1 MPYSLKRAR
10 KLLAP
15 GRKGRSSGVAK
26 KPRVV
31 FDCNVLLQAAARQK
45 SVAASC
51 LALAEKGLIQLF
63 VSKEVLL
70 EIEDVLNRPEVRA
83 CFPNLSDEIAGAF
96 LKRLQNF
103 SDFVSNVPRTFRYAR
118 DEDDESYI
126 NLAVEVGA
134 DFIVSRD
141 RDLLDLMTGYTD
153 DCKEFRQR
161 FRTLKVI
168 EPVDLLKEIEG

>member
-1 MPYSLKRAR
+1 MA
-10 KLLAP
+10 
-15 GRKGRSSGVAK
+15 

-31 FDCNVLLQAAARQK
+31 FDCNVLLQAAARQT
-45 SVAASC
+45 SVAAGC
-51 LALAEKGLIQLF
+51 LTLAEKGLVQLF

-70 EIEDVLNRPEVRA
+70 EIEEVLNRPEIRSY
-83 CFPNLSDEIAGAF
+83 FPDLTDEIAGAF
-96 LKRLQNF
+96 LKRVRNV
-103 SDFVSNVPRTFRYAR
+103 SDFVANVQRTFRYSR

-126 NLAVEVGA
+126 NLAVKVSA

-141 RDLLDLMTGYTD
+141 RDLLDLMTGYSD

-168 EPVDLLKEIEG
+168 EPVDLLKEIKG

>member
-1 MPYSLKRAR
+1 MAQKH
-10 KLLAP
+10 
-15 GRKGRSSGVAK
+15 
-26 KPRVV
+26 RVV
-31 FDCNVLLQAAARQK
+31 FDCNVFLQAAARQQ
-45 SVAASC
+45 SVAATC
-51 LALAEKGLIQLF
+51 LTLAEKGLVQLF
-63 VSKEVLL
+63 ISNEVLL

-83 CFPNLSDEIAGAF
+83 CFPNLNDEIAGAF
-96 LKRLQNF
+96 LKRLKNL
-103 SDFVSNVPRTFRYAR
+103 SDFVSDVPKTFRYSR

-126 NLAVEVGA
+126 NLAIEVSA